1 MKSTMLM
8 QHFFPDLSYFT
19 PLLAVLLARLSNRGK
34 TQQLL
39 CGPYQ
44 LGRWGWV
51 LNLIGAVFLLFA
63 SITFN
68 FPGIAPVTAQNMN
81 YTSAAIGIIGLIS
94 LVTWVLDGRKNF
106 TGPRIG
112 SGEVG
117 VREAVEESFGEGKK
131 EIEQWI

>member
-1 MKSTMLM
+1 MLTRYL
-8 QHFFPDLSYFT
+8 FTDLSYFT
-19 PLLAVLLARLSNRGK
+19 PMLAVLLARLSNRGK

-51 LNLIGAVFLLFA
+51 LNLISAIFLLFA

-94 LVTWVLDGRKNF
+94 LVTWIFDGRKNF

-112 SGEVG
+112 SEEVG
-117 VREAVEESFGEGKK
+117 VREAVDGSMDEGKK
-131 EIEQWI
+131 DIGG